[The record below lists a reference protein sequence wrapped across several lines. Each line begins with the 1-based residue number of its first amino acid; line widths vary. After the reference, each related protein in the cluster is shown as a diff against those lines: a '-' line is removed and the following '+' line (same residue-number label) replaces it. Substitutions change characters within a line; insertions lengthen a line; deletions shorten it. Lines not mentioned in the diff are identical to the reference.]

1 MKPIILQLPAHYAG
15 PKMSDFSIEPL
26 TLMPNQTATDQV
38 FDALHAAL
46 ISVQLE
52 PGTKVSEADIAKK
65 LDVSRQP
72 VRDAFFRLSKLG
84 FLAIRPQRA
93 TLVTKISEPAVLD
106 AVFIRV
112 ALEVECV
119 RRATDRLTDADADAL
134 RDNLAR
140 QHDALNKRDKS
151 AFHALDEAFHQ
162 SICRIAGHAHAW
174 DLILEQKAHMDRVRF
189 LTLSE
194 TRRQTVYAQ
203 HSQLVGSMIDRDIA
217 AAERQI
223 REHLGE
229 MHQTLGQIREE
240 YAAYFDAR

>member
-1 MKPIILQLPAHYAG
+1 
-15 PKMSDFSIEPL
+15 MSDLPIQPL
-26 TLMPNQTATDQV
+26 TLLPNQTATDQV

-46 ISVQLE
+46 ISVQLA

-93 TLVTKISEPAVLD
+93 TLVTKISEQAVLD
-106 AVFIRV
+106 AVFVRI

-119 RRATDRLTDADADAL
+119 RHAIDRLTDADAGAL
-134 RDNLAR
+134 RKSLGQ
-140 QHDALNKRDKS
+140 QHEALNNKDKS
-151 AFHALDEAFHQ
+151 VFHALDEAFHED
-162 SICRIAGHAHAW
+162 ICRIAGHTHAW

-194 TRRQTVYAQ
+194 TRRQTVYRQ
-203 HSQLVGSMIDRDIA
+203 HSHLVASMIKRDA
-217 AAERQI
+217 DAAERQI

-229 MHQTLGQIREE
+229 IRQTLEQTRTEH
-240 YAAYFDAR
+240 ATYFDAS